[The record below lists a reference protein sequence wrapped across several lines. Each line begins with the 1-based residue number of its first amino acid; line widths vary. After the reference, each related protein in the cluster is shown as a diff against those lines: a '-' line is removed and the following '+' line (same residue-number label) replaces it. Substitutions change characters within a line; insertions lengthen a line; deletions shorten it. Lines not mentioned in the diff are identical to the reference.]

1 MRSIL
6 KIFIVVGGAGM
17 LMGNQK
23 CQQKQEQPQQRTL
36 KKIVELGHIQA
47 QPIRLQDGSY
57 FDFEFVANQQIYSV
71 ISENN
76 QLAIKY
82 VPPVSAPIAQGAIA
96 EFNLSENDQMMMMQ
110 FANKSGKNPAGLETS
125 KDAWCMVN
133 LPQVNIAG
141 AVNTFEMIGG
151 GGLSI
156 GFTANGPIQS
166 GVAPGANFNV
176 EWAQL
181 DLSMIGYHPL
191 SHAVMAATNVTA
203 KQTKTKA
210 GFSFDAGSFRLGPS
224 FYYQTPLA
232 TVTKK
237 ALTNAVSQ
245 IVAGMKKD
253 AWYTRVMDNQDSH
266 LIIVGGIDLNLEVG
280 DQLLVYNEDYY
291 WDGEPCNSN
300 YRGGGSS
307 AGAAVAKIELDWVG
321 DQISRGRII
330 EQNEHNAVV
339 GAKVKLFKFHDP
351 NFVAANPGVQPT
363 RP

>member
-1 MRSIL
+1 MRKAFQIL
-6 KIFIVVGGAGM
+6 MVVGGAGM

-23 CQQKQEQPQQRTL
+23 CQQKQETPQRVF

-47 QPIRLQDGSY
+47 QPIRLQDGSL

-82 VPPVSAPIAQGAIA
+82 VPPVSAPSTQGALA
-96 EFNLSENDQMMMMQ
+96 EFNLSENDQKMMQ
-110 FANKSGKNPAGLETS
+110 QFSVKSGKNPTGLETS

-141 AVNTFEMIGG
+141 SVNSFEMIGG
-151 GGLSI
+151 GGISI
-156 GFTANGPIQS
+156 GFTSTGPINS
-166 GVAPGANFNV
+166 GAAPGASFNV

-191 SHAVMAATNVTA
+191 SNAVLAATNVTA
-203 KQTKTKA
+203 KQTKTKV
-210 GFSFDAGSFRLGPS
+210 GFSFDAGSFRVGPS

-232 TVTKK
+232 SVTKK

-245 IVAGMKKD
+245 IVSGMQKD

-266 LIIVGGIDLNLEVG
+266 LIIVGGVDLNLEVG

-300 YRGGGSS
+300 YLGGGSA
-307 AGAAVAKIELDWVG
+307 AGSAVAKIELDWVG
-321 DQISRGRII
+321 DQISRGKII